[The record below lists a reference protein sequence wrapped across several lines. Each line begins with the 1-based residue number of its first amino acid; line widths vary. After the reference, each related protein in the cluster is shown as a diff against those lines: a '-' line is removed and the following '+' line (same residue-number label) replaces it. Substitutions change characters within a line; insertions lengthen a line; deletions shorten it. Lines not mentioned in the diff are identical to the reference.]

1 MHFYKKT
8 TIGKS
13 NNYIKLVIKL
23 SLIVFLFFIILIMVD
38 QINFPAPNKN
48 NLIFFLFFAYFIN
61 SYANEPVDIWNIDKT
76 ESEIKD
82 NSENNSLVQETDSIE
97 NISIYDLNKQNTQTN
112 QTQVLLEN
120 TIEDKISLYGL
131 YDPDE
136 NNLSIEMWNNSDG
149 SEIKKIIDNIFS
161 QKLSTDALDIL
172 EIALLTNADAVIK
185 NITKEEFYN
194 YQKNFLIKKKN
205 FNLIKT
211 FLEKNINFPLK
222 DDLINFY
229 VDHFLAQA
237 NVEKSCEIFDSISE
251 TTVTDNYTTKLNIYC
266 LVNSN
271 KVDQAMM
278 IYELKKELGFNDKF
292 FEGKLFKLIG
302 FKEDNNDISDKSLLE
317 LHLSHRTV
325 ENFEYTPNESTPKEV
340 WKYLASANL
349 LEKVENIDLEDLN
362 KINLIEK
369 AVHNGNYNEEDLF
382 NLYTRYQFNFNQLLS
397 ATENYKTLD
406 KSSQRAL
413 IYQKMLL
420 SNEIVEKLN
429 LAKLLKNLFEIDG
442 LENAFYTELSNILL
456 SLDKSKVTPELLS
469 FYENNLI
476 NNETDLKKI
485 KFNNKII
492 HQSKLL
498 NYFIDNKEISKIEK
512 ETNDLLKNILKDK
525 KYIITTNDEIMLESL
540 KYDGVKISKKYL
552 DRYSVTVNIPPDL
565 QVKINNRELGL
576 ILLRITEIIGE
587 DKLENLGSE
596 TLNFILITL
605 NQLDLDKIRNKII
618 LKTLPIRI

>member
-1 MHFYKKT
+1 MK
-8 TIGKS
+8 IL
-13 NNYIKLVIKL
+13 KLL
-23 SLIVFLFFIILIMVD
+23 
-38 QINFPAPNKN
+38 NKN
-48 NLIFFLFFAYFIN
+48 NLIFFLFFVYFIN

-97 NISIYDLNKQNTQTN
+97 NISIYDLNKQNTQTI

-149 SEIKKIIDNIFS
+149 SEIKNIIDNIFS
-161 QKLSTDALDIL
+161 QELSTDALDIL
-172 EIALLTNADAVIK
+172 EIALLTNADAIIK
-185 NITKEEFYN
+185 NIEKEEFYN
-194 YQKNFLIKKKN
+194 FQKNFLIKKKN

-237 NVEKSCEIFDSISE
+237 NVEKSCEIFDSISKL
-251 TTVTDNYTTKLNIYC
+251 TVTDNYTTKLNIYC

-302 FKEDNNDISDKSLLE
+302 FKEDNNEISDKSLLE

-382 NLYTRYQFNFNQLLS
+382 NLYTRYQFNFNQLLL

-442 LENAFYTELSNILL
+442 LENAFYTELSNILV

-498 NYFIDNKEISKIEK
+498 NYFIGNKEISKIEK

-525 KYIITTNDEIMLESL
+525 KYIITTNDEILLESL

-605 NQLDLDKIRNKII
+605 NQLDLDNIRNKII
-618 LKTLPIRI
+618 LKTLPIRV